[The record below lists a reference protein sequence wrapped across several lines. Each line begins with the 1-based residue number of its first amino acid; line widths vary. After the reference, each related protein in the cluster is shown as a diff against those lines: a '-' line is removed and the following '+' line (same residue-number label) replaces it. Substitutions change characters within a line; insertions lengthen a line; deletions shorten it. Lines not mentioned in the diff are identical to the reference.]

1 MATYLQSNP
10 GIYKITSI
18 ASGKIY
24 IGCASNVRTR
34 INGHLYDLRRNKH
47 HNSYLQKAWIKYGE
61 ENFVFEIV
69 EKCDINDLHAKEHY
83 WVNELN
89 CLDRTIGYNL
99 KPTDP
104 NGNSIHSE
112 ETKEKLRIANK
123 GQKPSELCIQKLKE
137 RTLSPEH
144 KELLQRSRELIDF
157 KKVHRLKKGKKII
170 DTTTNIVYNSLA
182 ELCEILNITKST
194 LSRKL
199 SGKRANKTTFKYI

>member
-34 INGHLYDLRRNKH
+34 INGHLYDLRQNKH

-182 ELCEILNITKST
+182 ELCEVLNITKST

>member
-1 MATYLQSNP
+1 MATYLQSIS
-10 GIYKITSI
+10 GIYKITNLISN
-18 ASGKIY
+18 KLY
-24 IGCASNVRTR
+24 VGCASNIRTR
-34 INGHLYDLRRNKH
+34 INDHLYNLRKEKH
-47 HNSYLQKAWIKYGE
+47 KNIYLQKAWIKYGE
-61 ENFVFEIV
+61 KSFAFEMI
-69 EKCDINDLHAKEHY
+69 EKCNITDLHTKEHY

-89 CLDRTIGYNL
+89 CLDRSIGYNL

-104 NGNSIHSE
+104 NSHSIHSE
-112 ETKEKLRIANK
+112 ETKEKLRLANK
-123 GQKPSELCIQKLKE
+123 GKKPSAFCIQKLKE
-137 RTLSPEH
+137 RILSPEH